1 MYSAWLNIWKVWRL
15 EDTHEA
21 LLRGLLKAHSK
32 VPVEALHLETGTI
45 SIRHILKSRR
55 LCYLQN
61 ILRRDSEELVRE
73 IYDAQKND
81 PVDGDFY
88 QLVQTD
94 AAEID
99 LNLTEA
105 QIISMKEE
113 EYKAKVKAKIRI
125 ASFNYLMEIKRITQ
139 KWMV

>member
-1 MYSAWLNIWKVWRL
+1 M
-15 EDTHEA
+15 
-21 LLRGLLKAHSK
+21 KAHAK
-32 VPVEALHLETGTI
+32 VPVEALHMETGTI

-55 LCYLQN
+55 LCYLHN

-88 QLVQTD
+88 QLVKTD
-94 AAEID
+94 AEDIN

-105 QIISMKEE
+105 QIISMKEAD
-113 EYKAKVKAKIRI
+113 YKAKVKYFNEVLLTR
-125 ASFNYLMEIKRITQ
+125 ASVGR
-139 KWMV
+139 V